1 MKFSVKISG
10 SAPHYDAPGVRREVT
25 SALADIAEIGAENA
39 RQRVL
44 QPPKTGRVY
53 GGDVSFR
60 TMSGSALERLLN
72 RGLSLFG
79 KKARLGKTVRF
90 TAAAHQA
97 SAPGESPANWRG
109 TLVAS
114 TRSIV
119 GAPESLYAAFLAAK
133 DYAVYLEKG
142 TRKMAPRP
150 FMRPSALAAVQKKH
164 LLIAAA
170 VRRGMRAS
178 KKVAK

>member
-10 SAPHYDAPGVRREVT
+10 STPHYDAPVVRREVT

-44 QPPKTGRVY
+44 QPPKTGRIY
-53 GGDVSFR
+53 GGKVSFATR
-60 TMSGSALERLLN
+60 A
-72 RGLSLFG
+72 G
-79 KKARLGKTVRF
+79 KAVSF
-90 TAAAHQA
+90 AAKAHQA
-97 SAPGESPANWRG
+97 SAPGESPANWIG
-109 TLVAS
+109 ALVAA
-114 TRSIV
+114 TKSIV

-150 FMRPSALAAVQKKH
+150 FMRPAALAAVQKKH

-178 KKVAK
+178 KKAAK